1 MSAECRYI
9 VVKLKWWCGGFF
21 RGESCTL
28 GNPLQQSG
36 GGSDTAPFQGYT
48 GSVLWFQAFSLNW
61 FIINKETS
69 ITAPITRN
77 STMLFF
83 LVEYLRASIAP

>member
-28 GNPLQQSG
+28 GNPLQQSVVVQILPHFRAIPAQFYG
-36 GGSDTAPFQGYT
+36 FRLFPQLVHNQQRNQYYSPHYPE
-48 GSVLWFQAFSLNW
+48 LN
-61 FIINKETS
+61 N
-69 ITAPITRN
+69 AV
-77 STMLFF
+77 F